1 MRVDFLI
8 YNCFGKKIAE
18 KNNFYFDTKELAEC
32 FAEGLIIGISH
43 GKKRMCGL
51 VCFPVGNRNIPEL
64 IFKKDLSSKMIEGII
79 SEYSA

>member
-18 KNNFYFDTKELAEC
+18 KSNFYFETKEL
-32 FAEGLIIGISH
+32 AEGLIIGISH